1 MVIIH
6 SPSNANSRRNR
17 SIENFSCQIYLSKQ
31 YKMNTYDAMDIDRIA
46 PRSYNQRYLPPEVMI
61 RVVSF
66 LRPEEYMQLT
76 AVCRDWN
83 TCFKTNM
90 DWHAITIRLF
100 GDLGISSLEN
110 LRSVAILPTKIWYQ
124 EYIRKYAALKD
135 RCSFCL
141 KPAVYTG
148 K

>member
-1 MVIIH
+1 
-6 SPSNANSRRNR
+6 
-17 SIENFSCQIYLSKQ
+17 
-31 YKMNTYDAMDIDRIA
+31 MNTYDAMDIDRLA
-46 PRSYNQRYLPPEVMI
+46 PRPFNQRHLPPEVMI

-66 LRPEEYMQLT
+66 LHPEEFMQLT

-83 TCFKTNM
+83 TWFKTNM
-90 DWHAITIRLF
+90 DWQAITTRRF
-100 GDLGISSLEN
+100 GNLGISSLEN

-135 RCSFCL
+135 KCSFCL
-141 KPAVYTG
+141 NPAVYTG